1 MSDEIAKWQNPEIPP
16 LPEHT
21 SRWDEAYFKAFGKDI
36 EEHARRDSAFAA
48 KLLEGKEILS
58 DMLRYEAVRRAIVP
72 VYRPI
77 YQRGELVGHE
87 EVRDNKHLEWMLER
101 LDPEEFNLARK
112 LEVSGKGGKPISFA
126 FSMGEGPEI
135 DADEG
140 EFDELEA

>member
-1 MSDEIAKWQNPEIPP
+1 MGDEIAKWQAPATPP

-21 SRWDEAYFKAFGKDI
+21 SRWDEAYFAAFGPDI
-36 EEHARRDSAFAA
+36 EEHAKRHPEFAERMLA
-48 KLLEGKEILS
+48 ARGVLG
-58 DMLRYEAVRRAIVP
+58 DMLRYEAVRRAVVP

-112 LEVSGKGGKPISFA
+112 LEVSGKGGGAVKFE
-126 FSMGEGPEI
+126 FQLGESPL
-135 DADEG
+135 
-140 EFDELEA
+140 ELEEGDFSEG